1 MREKVY
7 CRIHLQ
13 TIRNSSE
20 VKGEFMKKIFFAAL
34 LLMMLFGLTAY
45 QSTTKSLG
53 GTTTIK
59 LKPGVKLEEITWKD
73 DDLWYLT
80 RPMRDNESAETHT
93 FDQSTDFGFE
103 GQVIIIEKNK

>member
-1 MREKVY
+1 MASKEG
-7 CRIHLQ
+7 
-13 TIRNSSE
+13 
-20 VKGEFMKKIFFAAL
+20 KGEFMKKIFFAAL
-34 LLMMLFGLTAY
+34 LSMMLFGLTAC
-45 QSTTKSLG
+45 QSTTKNLG

-93 FDQSTDFGFE
+93 FDQSTDFGFK

>member
-1 MREKVY
+1 MSIDNK
-7 CRIHLQ
+7 
-13 TIRNSSE
+13 
-20 VKGEFMKKIFFAAL
+20 EFGWDNHNK
-34 LLMMLFGLTAY
+34 
-45 QSTTKSLG
+45 
-53 GTTTIK
+53 
-59 LKPGVKLEEITWKD
+59 KPGVKLEEITWKD

>member
-1 MREKVY
+1 MSIDNK
-7 CRIHLQ
+7 
-13 TIRNSSE
+13 
-20 VKGEFMKKIFFAAL
+20 EFGWNNHNKIK
-34 LLMMLFGLTAY
+34 TRCK
-45 QSTTKSLG
+45 T
-53 GTTTIK
+53 
-59 LKPGVKLEEITWKD
+59 EEITWKD

>member
-1 MREKVY
+1 MFP
-7 CRIHLQ
+7 HLEHSSLISFPAICI
-13 TIRNSSE
+13 IRPHN
-20 VKGEFMKKIFFAAL
+20 
-34 LLMMLFGLTAY
+34 
-45 QSTTKSLG
+45 
-53 GTTTIK
+53 K

>member
-1 MREKVY
+1 MASKEG
-7 CRIHLQ
+7 
-13 TIRNSSE
+13 
-20 VKGEFMKKIFFAAL
+20 KGEFMKKIFFASL
-34 LLMMLFGLTAY
+34 LSMMLIGLTAC
-45 QSTTKSLG
+45 QSTTKNFG

-103 GQVIIIEKNK
+103 SQVIIIEKNK